1 MLITPLCPLRDHQ
14 PQSSNFLHLFQE
26 EVVGLDVEVILLSCE
41 HFLALLLLP
50 SKHLCK
56 GFLDRFYNSL
66 KEKHSDFT
74 MATIEKELV
83 NSCMDTKGKEHRLCY
98 YIGATSDA
106 ATKIISE
113 VSRPM
118 SAHVPVSKIC
128 EKLKKNDIQIC
139 ELKYER
145 KLDLN
150 SVDLSKMRVAELRKI
165 LDSWGEVCRACI
177 EKTDFVNLIKEVAPK
192 YTPTNPKSD
201 L

>member
-1 MLITPLCPLRDHQ
+1 WWTLSYWVAYIFCFLIT
-14 PQSSNFLHLFQE
+14 
-26 EVVGLDVEVILLSCE
+26 V
-41 HFLALLLLP
+41 
-50 SKHLCK
+50 CK

-83 NSCMDTKGKEHRLCY
+83 DSCTDTKGKEHRLCY

-128 EKLKKNDIQIC
+128 EKLKKNDLQIC
-139 ELKYER
+139 ELKYDR
-145 KLDLN
+145 ARVWSKL
-150 SVDLSKMRVAELRKI
+150 MRVAELRKI

-177 EKTDFVNLIKEVAPK
+177 EKTDFVNLIKELAPK
-192 YTPTNPKSD
+192 YTLTNPKSD

>member
-1 MLITPLCPLRDHQ
+1 MQRQ
-14 PQSSNFLHLFQE
+14 PARAVRSPCAALA
-26 EVVGLDVEVILLSCE
+26 
-41 HFLALLLLP
+41 LALLCTGPWRAAALAP
-50 SKHLCK
+50 WGQEAQCEVCK

-98 YIGATSDA
+98 YIGATGDA
-106 ATKIISE
+106 ATKIIGE
-113 VSRPM
+113 ISRPM

-177 EKTDFVNLIKEVAPK
+177 EKTDFVNLIKELAPK
-192 YTPTNPKSD
+192 YTLTNPKSD